1 MNKICLKNLWGCVNK
16 VCGEGLWVAKIKS
29 NPGVRSNPES
39 NPESNPDLTRGV
51 LKFYVKFGLII
62 NGGMWK
68 VG

>member
-1 MNKICLKNLWGCVNK
+1 MESRVKLI
-16 VCGEGLWVAKIKS
+16 S

>member
-1 MNKICLKNLWGCVNK
+1 M
-16 VCGEGLWVAKIKS
+16 AKIKS
-29 NPGVRSNPES
+29 NPGVRS

>member
-1 MNKICLKNLWGCVNK
+1 M
-16 VCGEGLWVAKIKS
+16 AKIIS

-62 NGGMWK
+62 NGGMWT